1 MTTKAKAKDEV
12 DPRVTKRRVT
22 AQSAVMGQDGN
33 VYTLTRVD
41 YVPDDDR
48 NVLDAYLANL
58 RETWQVVEVSEEYD
72 AGPGG
77 YHGQT
82 VIPEELV
89 HPLAGTV
96 YEATP
101 EKDRD

>member
-1 MTTKAKAKDEV
+1 MAKKDETPEV

-22 AQSAVMGQDGN
+22 AQSAVLSQDGT
-33 VYTLTRVD
+33 VYTIVRTD

-48 NVLDAYLANL
+48 NVLDAVVANL
-58 RETWQVVEVSEEYD
+58 RENWQVVEVSDEYD
-72 AGPGG
+72 AGPAG

-82 VIPEELV
+82 AIPAELD

-101 EKDRD
+101 EKERD